1 MGKQICANTRCSDS
15 NVYEIGTHCITC
27 GKEVRKLGMVEK
39 SKISGAKTK
48 LSEFDKKIKKDDSLI
63 LISNKMSDE
72 EIFSEINKDMMNL
85 AMHEAGSSW
94 MRVGTLLSGNT
105 TDMILGAGL
114 KAMIDQNKIIIRQ
127 NELIRREVA
136 KIIKNSTAI

>member
-1 MGKQICANTRCSDS
+1 
-15 NVYEIGTHCITC
+15 
-27 GKEVRKLGMVEK
+27 
-39 SKISGAKTK
+39 
-48 LSEFDKKIKKDDSLI
+48 
-63 LISNKMSDE
+63 MSDE

-136 KIIKNSTAI
+136 KIFTTYFQTR

>member
-1 MGKQICANTRCSDS
+1 
-15 NVYEIGTHCITC
+15 
-27 GKEVRKLGMVEK
+27 
-39 SKISGAKTK
+39 
-48 LSEFDKKIKKDDSLI
+48 
-63 LISNKMSDE
+63 
-72 EIFSEINKDMMNL
+72 
-85 AMHEAGSSW
+85 